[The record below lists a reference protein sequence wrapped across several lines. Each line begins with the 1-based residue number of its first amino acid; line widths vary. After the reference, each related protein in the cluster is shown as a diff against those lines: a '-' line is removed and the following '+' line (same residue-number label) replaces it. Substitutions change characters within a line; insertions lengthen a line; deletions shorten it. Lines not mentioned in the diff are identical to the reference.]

1 MHKDG
6 TMNFKERGILHS
18 NSSAISLAHR
28 LLDLIV
34 ISGTAYLAGSAIAGA
49 PMKPEHWVI
58 VFLALLIFHFLTEMN
73 QMYLS
78 WRGERIS
85 NELIKVSTY
94 WVLTYSTVFMVDYFF
109 FNQSFLTSSTMKAW
123 LALSL
128 IGLCGYR
135 ALLRSVMHSLRKAG
149 FNTRRVAIVG
159 ADKIGQRLAHT
170 IDRAP
175 WMGLQLLGFYVE
187 SPAEHPELNR
197 SEPGFSI
204 RGNLEQLVNDA
215 RAGYIDKVYI
225 TLSMAHESRINWLVQ
240 ELSDTTAS
248 VYIIPDVFMFHL
260 LHARSESIDGLPSI
274 SIFDTPMD
282 GASLIVKRVEDIVLS
297 SIILALISI
306 PMLII
311 AIGIKITSP
320 GPVFFRQ
327 KRYGMDGKPIEV
339 WKFRSM
345 KVMENGEKVTQ
356 ATKNDTR
363 ITPFGSFLRRTSL
376 DELPQFINVLRGEMS
391 IVGPRPHAVAHNE
404 QYRKLVQGYM
414 LRHKVKPGITGWA
427 QVNGWRGETDT
438 LDKMQKR
445 IEFDL
450 DYIHHWSFW
459 WDVKIICLTLVKGF
473 INKNAY

>member
-1 MHKDG
+1 
-6 TMNFKERGILHS
+6 MNFKERGILHS

-34 ISGTAYLAGSAIAGA
+34 IAATAYIAGKVLSGI
-49 PMKPEHWVI
+49 PMAPEHWMI

-85 NELIKVSTY
+85 YELMKISTY
-94 WVLTYSTVFMVDYFF
+94 WVLTFSTVFMVDYFF
-109 FNQSFLTSSTMKAW
+109 FAQSFMSGTTMKGW

-128 IGLCGYR
+128 SGLCGYR
-135 ALLRSVMHSLRKAG
+135 ALLRSIMHSLRKAG

-159 ADKIGQRLAHT
+159 AEKIGQRLAHT

-175 WMGLQLLGFYVE
+175 WMGLELLGFYVE
-187 SPAEHPELNR
+187 KPTDRTTIDQGAR
-197 SEPGFSI
+197 DFAI
-204 RGNLEQLVNDA
+204 RGDFQQLIEDA

-225 TLSMAHESRINWLVQ
+225 TLNMSYEAQIKWLVQ
-240 ELSDTTAS
+240 ELSDTTTS

-282 GASLIVKRVEDIVLS
+282 GASLIVKRIEDIVLA
-297 SIILALISI
+297 SIILAMISI

-311 AIGIKITSP
+311 AIGIKLTSP
-320 GPVFFRQ
+320 GPVFFKQ

-356 ATKNDTR
+356 ATKNDQR